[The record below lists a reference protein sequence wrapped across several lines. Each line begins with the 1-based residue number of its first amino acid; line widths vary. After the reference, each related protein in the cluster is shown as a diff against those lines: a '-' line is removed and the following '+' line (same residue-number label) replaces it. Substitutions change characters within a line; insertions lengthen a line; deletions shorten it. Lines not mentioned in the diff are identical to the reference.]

1 MQKIYNFCSKI
12 SSINIIKK
20 AIIVSV
26 LQIIFL
32 IIELATKTFNLNY
45 VIGIAIFFIAININT
60 IYRYNK
66 ERNIEKSPQILFWGL
81 IMIIAIFQLIIYLIF
96 F

>member
-32 IIELATKTFNLNY
+32 IIELATKTFNLTY
-45 VIGIAIFFIAININT
+45 AVGIAIFFIAININT
-60 IYRYNK
+60 INHYK
-66 ERNIEKSPQILFWGL
+66 KGRNIEKSPQILFWGL